1 MNKNARNEFA
11 SAILNAFAPKVED
24 KYIEKVKALGNS
36 KSAKYIS
43 SVNHKDSAFKKQSN
57 KV

>member
-1 MNKNARNEFA
+1 MNKNARNELA
-11 SAILNAFAPKVED
+11 SAILNVFVPKVENS
-24 KYIEKVKALGNS
+24 YIEKVKALANS
-36 KSAKYIS
+36 KSAKNIS